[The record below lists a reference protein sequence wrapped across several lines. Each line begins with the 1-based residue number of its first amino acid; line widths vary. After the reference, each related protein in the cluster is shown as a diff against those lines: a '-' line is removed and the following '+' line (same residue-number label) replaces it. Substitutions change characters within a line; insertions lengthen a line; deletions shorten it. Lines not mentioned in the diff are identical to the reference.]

1 MANRNDFFFK
11 AGPQA
16 SLINWSVVGVAM
28 VNKSRGSFFFCFFCT
43 RQATTR
49 TLCLNLSIQSK
60 GCSINQINNAN
71 KFVPVEGGCF
81 GGVESGWGRLGLAP
95 YGLGRN

>member
-28 VNKSRGSFFFCFFCT
+28 VNKSRGSFFLLFLYKASHNEDSLLESFDSVERMF
-43 RQATTR
+43 
-49 TLCLNLSIQSK
+49 
-60 GCSINQINNAN
+60 N
-71 KFVPVEGGCF
+71 K
-81 GGVESGWGRLGLAP
+81 S
-95 YGLGRN
+95 N